1 MGKTITL
8 LVALLMFAACSR
20 LQDSSELREKE
31 REALEKIVS
40 DYNDDDSDI
49 EAEYDEKKQCIKL
62 SWKCETLTASYDLH
76 FRDLLSEK
84 PTSYADGF
92 RISMVLFYK
101 GVTKID
107 MLEFNYEGI
116 KFKVFPF
123 VSEKI
128 DDKGIAMAGFHASD
142 DSSVE
147 CFKMLSNLSGLV
159 TGKIH
164 TNKGPIDIPLK
175 DVFNLRGMAR
185 SYVIDG
191 GKFEK

>member
-1 MGKTITL
+1 MKKAITL
-8 LVALLMFAACSR
+8 LAVFFLIAACTHV
-20 LQDSSELREKE
+20 QDSSELKEKE

-40 DYNDDDSDI
+40 GYNDDDSDI
-49 EAEYDEKKQCIKL
+49 KAEYDEKNQCINL

-76 FRDLLSEK
+76 FKDLLTEN

-92 RISMVLFYK
+92 RISMALFVK
-101 GVTKID
+101 GVTQID
-107 MLEFNYEGI
+107 MLEFNFEGI
-116 KFKVFPF
+116 KFKVLPF
-123 VSEKI
+123 VSNTI
-128 DDKGIAMAGFHASD
+128 DDRGVAMAGFRASD

-164 TNKGPIDIPLK
+164 TNKGPIDIPLN

-185 SYVIDG
+185 SYVMDG

>member
-8 LVALLMFAACSR
+8 LVALLMIAACSR
-20 LQDSSELREKE
+20 VNDSAILKEKE

-40 DYNDDDSDI
+40 DYNDDDSNI
-49 EAEYDEKKQCIKL
+49 KAEYNEEKQCIEL
-62 SWKCETLTASYDLH
+62 SWKCETLTAIYDLY
-76 FRDLLSEK
+76 FNDLLTDN

-101 GVTKID
+101 GVTQID

-116 KFKVFPF
+116 KFKMLPVM
-123 VSEKI
+123 SHTI
-128 DDKGIAMAGFHASD
+128 DDEGVVMAGFLLSD
-142 DSSVE
+142 DSTVE
-147 CFKMLSNLSGLV
+147 CLKMLSNLSGLV

-164 TNKGPIDIPLK
+164 TNKGAIDIPLN

-185 SYVIDG
+185 SYIIDG